1 MVEVKALA
9 CQLPKD
15 LGLPLSHLTYAEIAD
30 AAVERG
36 IVASISGSTVW
47 RWLTTDAI
55 KPWQYRSWIWPRDPL
70 FAEKA
75 GRVLD
80 LYHGVWEGRPLGPQ
94 DYVISTDEKTS
105 IQARKR
111 VAPTTAPASGR
122 PGRVEHEY
130 ERRGALAYVAGWDV
144 HRAKVFGR
152 CEPTTGIEPFHRL
165 VNQVMSRE
173 PYRSARRVFWIADNG
188 SSHRGQTSIRRLSEW
203 YPNAILVHT
212 PVHASWLNQIEIYFS
227 VLQRKLLTPNDFA
240 DLNELEHR
248 ILDFQAHYERIAQPF
263 EWKFTRAD
271 LHQVLRRLEAK
282 EQADAA

>member
-1 MVEVKALA
+1 MEIKALA

-15 LGLPLSHLTYAEIAD
+15 LGLPLSHLTYEEIAEIA
-30 AAVERG
+30 VQRG
-36 IVASISGSTVW
+36 ITATISGATVW
-47 RWLTTDAI
+47 RWLTADAI

-80 LYHGVWEGRPLGPQ
+80 LYHGVWEGRPLGRR

-111 VAPTTAPASGR
+111 LVPTTPPGPSR

-130 ERRGALAYVAGWDV
+130 ERRGALAYVAAWDV
-144 HRAKVFGR
+144 RRAKVFGL
-152 CEPTTGIEPFHRL
+152 CQNTTGIEPFHRL
-165 VNQVMSRE
+165 VDLVMTQK
-173 PYRSARRVFWIADNG
+173 PYCSARRVFWVSDNG
-188 SSHRGQTSIRRLSEW
+188 SSHRGQASIDRLRRW

-212 PVHASWLNQIEIYFS
+212 PIHASWLNQVEIYFS

-240 DLNELEHR
+240 NLQELEDS
-248 ILDFQAHYERIAQPF
+248 ILAFQAHYETIAQPF
-263 EWKFTRAD
+263 QWKFTRAD
-271 LHQVLRRLEAK
+271 LRRLLDKLAEK
-282 EQADAA
+282 DRADAA